1 MYITF
6 FSPKNII
13 NYFIFFLKGGVN
25 HAIIVS
31 NNTTNFEDL
40 FDNEEDDEKDEERLI
55 GTLSNFV
62 YKNKQPT
69 CIYVVYIFSLK
80 SGTSSREGECWF
92 STFPSKFG
100 VNNGF
105 GGTFHFS
112 SDEGVGF

>member
-40 FDNEEDDEKDEERLI
+40 FDNDEDDDKDEERLI
-55 GTLSNFV
+55 GL
-62 YKNKQPT
+62 
-69 CIYVVYIFSLK
+69 
-80 SGTSSREGECWF
+80 
-92 STFPSKFG
+92 
-100 VNNGF
+100 
-105 GGTFHFS
+105 
-112 SDEGVGF
+112 